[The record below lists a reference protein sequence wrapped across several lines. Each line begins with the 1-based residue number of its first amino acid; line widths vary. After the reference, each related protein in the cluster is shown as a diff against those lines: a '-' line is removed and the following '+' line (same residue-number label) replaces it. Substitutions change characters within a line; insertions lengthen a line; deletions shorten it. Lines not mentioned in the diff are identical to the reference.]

1 MATITSLGAGS
12 GIFSSDLVD
21 KLVEAERVPT
31 EMRLDG
37 KEQSIQA
44 KISAFGALKSA
55 LEAMKS
61 PLEALSSG
69 QAFEAYTTKTS
80 NEAVAGVT
88 IADKGVSR
96 GSYTL
101 NVTQLAQ
108 RQSLASGNIADKDA
122 TTHGSGTLTFNVGG
136 VSTEVTIDES
146 NNTLEG
152 IASAINEAGAGVS
165 AGVVDTGSGFRLV
178 MTSDESGTDNA
189 ISVTT
194 SGDAAL
200 SQFAFDGGG
209 SGMSQTVAALDAK
222 LEVNGI
228 AITRSSNTVENV
240 VDGVTFDLKS
250 EGISTVTVASD
261 PDKVTERV
269 QEFVDKYNAL
279 QDVIKKASGY
289 DAGAERG
296 GVLTGDSTI
305 RSLQGD
311 LRGML
316 TSIPDGLQDSPV
328 RMLADIGITTNP
340 DTGKLDFS
348 PDEFKAQLSKNP
360 DEVAALFSGDD
371 GVAAG
376 ALKSV
381 ESYVQSSGRFDSR
394 TEGLNKSLED
404 IQDQRIRLA
413 DKTESLRARL
423 VKQFS
428 AADSL
433 IAQLQS
439 TGDFVSQQLEALA
452 PQNSK

>member
-1 MATITSLGAGS
+1 MASITSLGAGS

-31 EMRLDG
+31 EKRLDS

-44 KISAFGALKSA
+44 KISAFGALKGA

-61 PLEALSSG
+61 PLEALKSG
-69 QAFEAYTTKTS
+69 QAFEAYTTKVS
-80 NEAVAGVT
+80 NEAVTGVT

-108 RQSLASGNIADKDA
+108 RQSLASASIADKDT
-122 TTHGSGTLTFNVGG
+122 TTHGSGTLTFSIGG
-136 VSTEVTIDES
+136 VSTDIAIDDS

-152 IASAINEAGAGVS
+152 IANAINEAGAGVS

-194 SGDAAL
+194 AGDASL
-200 SQFAFDGGG
+200 SQFSFDGGG

-228 AITRSSNTVENV
+228 AITRSSNTVESV
-240 VDGVTFDLKS
+240 VEGVTFDLKS

-296 GVLTGDSTI
+296 GVLSGDSTI

-316 TSIPDGLQDSPV
+316 TSIPGGLQNSPV

-348 PDEFKAQLSKNP
+348 PDEFKEQLSKNP
-360 DEVAALFSGDD
+360 DEVAALFSGDN
-371 GVAAG
+371 GVAAS

-404 IQDQRIRLA
+404 IQDQRSRLA
-413 DKTESLRARL
+413 DKIESLRERL

-428 AADSL
+428 AADAL
-433 IAQLQS
+433 ISQLQN
-439 TGDFVSQQLEALA
+439 TGNFVSQQLEALA
-452 PQNSK
+452 PQKQ

>member
-1 MATITSLGAGS
+1 MASITSLGAGS

-31 EMRLDG
+31 ENRLNN

-44 KISAFGALKSA
+44 KISAFGALKGA

-80 NEAVAGVT
+80 NEAVADVT
-88 IADKGVSR
+88 IADKDVSR

-108 RQSLASGNIADKDA
+108 RQSLASGNIADKDT

-136 VSTEVTIDES
+136 VSTDITIDDG

-194 SGDAAL
+194 TGDAAL
-200 SQFAFDGGG
+200 SQFSFDGGG

-222 LEVNGI
+222 LDVNGI

-240 VDGVTFDLKS
+240 VEGVTFDLKS

-279 QDVIKKASGY
+279 QGIIGQASGY
-289 DAGAERG
+289 DAGTERG
-296 GVLTGDSTI
+296 GILTGDSTI

-316 TSIPDGLQDSPV
+316 TGIPDGLQDSPV

-348 PDEFKAQLSKNP
+348 SDEFKAQLSRNS
-360 DEVAALFSGDD
+360 DEVAALFSGDN
-371 GVAAG
+371 GVAAN

-381 ESYVQSSGRFDSR
+381 EGYVQSSGRFDSR

-433 IAQLQS
+433 ISQLQN

-452 PQNSK
+452 PQKQ